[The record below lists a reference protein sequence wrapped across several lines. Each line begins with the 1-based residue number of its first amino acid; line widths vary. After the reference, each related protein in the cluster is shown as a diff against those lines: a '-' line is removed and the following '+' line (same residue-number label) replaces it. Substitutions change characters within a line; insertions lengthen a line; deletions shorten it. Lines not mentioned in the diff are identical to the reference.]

1 VRGQAP
7 PFRAGFVAIVGRPNV
22 GKSTL
27 LNRILGEHVAIVSP
41 RPQTT
46 RTRILG
52 VYSGP
57 QVQLALFDT
66 PGLHKAK
73 GVLNRRMVEVALQTL
88 GEVDTVLF
96 LVEAGTGP
104 EGRVEVGESTRWAIE
119 EVARSGKPAVL
130 GVSKMDRAP
139 RLSLLPVIEAYRDL
153 HAWAEIVPFSGLT
166 GENVDVLL
174 ETLAKHVP
182 ESEQPLFPPDVMTD
196 QAERQIAAEYVREQ
210 VMLQTRQEIP
220 YSAAVE
226 IEEFDE
232 SDRRDPP
239 PQPRSP
245 LPSPAARGGGGP
257 GTSAGRGKSGDL
269 RGGLVRIAATIWL
282 ERESQKAIVIGKKG
296 AMLKQIGT
304 RARENLERLLGCKVY
319 LALNIKVDE
328 RWSERASALKRL
340 GLE

>member
-1 VRGQAP
+1 MARHSKEA

-57 QVQLALFDT
+57 RVQLALFDT

-88 GEVDTVLF
+88 PEVDAVLF
-96 LVEAGTGP
+96 LVESGTGP
-104 EGRVEVGESTRWAIE
+104 DGRVEVGDSTRWGIE
-119 EVARSGKPAVL
+119 EVAKSGKPAIL
-130 GVSKMDRAP
+130 GISKMDRAP
-139 RLSLLPVIEAYRDL
+139 RPSLLPVIDAYRSL
-153 HAWAEIVPFSGLT
+153 HAWADVVPFSGLT
-166 GENVDVLL
+166 GENVDELL
-174 ETLAKHVP
+174 AALAKHVP
-182 ESEQPLFPPDVMTD
+182 ESDAPLFPADVMTD
-196 QAERQIAAEYVREQ
+196 QAERQIAAEYIREQ

-232 SDRRDPP
+232 SDRREPP
-239 PQPRSP
+239 PEAP
-245 LPSPAARGGGGP
+245 
-257 GTSAGRGKSGDL
+257 RGKGSSGSP
-269 RGGLVRIAATIWL
+269 RGGLVRISATIWL
-282 ERESQKAIVIGKKG
+282 ERESQKAIVIGKQG
-296 AMLKQIGT
+296 SMLKKIGT

-319 LALNIKVDE
+319 LALNVKVEE
-328 RWSERASALKRL
+328 RWSERAASLKRL
-340 GLE
+340 GLQ